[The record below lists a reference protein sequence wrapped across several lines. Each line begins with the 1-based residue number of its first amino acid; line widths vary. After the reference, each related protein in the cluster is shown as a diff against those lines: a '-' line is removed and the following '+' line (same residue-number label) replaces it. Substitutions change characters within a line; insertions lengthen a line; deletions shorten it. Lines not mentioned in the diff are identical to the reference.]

1 MGWKV
6 GYWLKAGSLVNIE
19 TAGMPYLFRFVLLSS
34 AEVMF
39 RRKLPPL
46 TSGQP

>member
-19 TAGMPYLFRFVLLSS
+19 TAGMPYLFRFVLSS